1 MWIEEK
7 VPMEWTTNIIVTIY
21 KNKGDKLQ
29 CHNYRGKQDLEQENQ
44 IWTKLLQL
52 KMCWKKPLNTT

>member
-7 VPMEWTTNIIVTIY
+7 VPTDWTTNIIVTIY

-29 CHNYRGKQDLEQENQ
+29 CHNYRGKQDLEQENINYAPKQ
-44 IWTKLLQL
+44 RMTPPTML
-52 KMCWKKPLNTT
+52 K